1 MGAQNRAEIDARR
14 YKAGN
19 NPLLAG
25 LGLTMTP
32 AERKAYEEK
41 QKQAQWQTDT
51 GNRLTS
57 MQKQL
62 DELSLLQKQRQ
73 EFMPSRPSMPRR
85 VGAATVGQQMGSTG
99 GTGLRISQT
108 GGMSPSAR
116 RRMHRA
122 G

>member
-41 QKQAQWQTDT
+41 QKQAQRQTDT

-62 DELSLLQKQRQ
+62 DELSAFQKQRQ
-73 EFMPSRPSMPRR
+73 EFMPSMPRR

>member
-41 QKQAQWQTDT
+41 QKQAQRQTDT

-62 DELSLLQKQRQ
+62 DELSAFQKQRQ
-73 EFMPSRPSMPRR
+73 EFMPFRR
-85 VGAATVGQQMGSTG
+85 AGATTVGQQMGSTG

>member
-19 NPLLAG
+19 NLNMLFPGMA
-25 LGLTMTP
+25 MTP

-62 DELSLLQKQRQ
+62 DELSAFQKQRQ
-73 EFMPSRPSMPRR
+73 EFMPSRR
-85 VGAATVGQQMGSTG
+85 VGATTVGQQMGSTG
-99 GTGLRISQT
+99 STGLRISQT